1 VHVICAPVVHNKQ
14 VETFYMYA
22 MKEYPVFEELIP
34 DQPRQNL
41 REFIDTLRDG
51 GYQVTE
57 GHTPDPDL
65 IDPMGRAVETW
76 RENYP
81 YSERLSLEEYEL
93 EKYRLQI
100 ELLMLLYWAEDT
112 GKKIIV
118 VVEGRDAAG
127 KGGTIQR
134 FTEYMNPRTAR
145 TLALNKTTDLV
156 TGQLYCQR

>member
-1 VHVICAPVVHNKQ
+1 
-14 VETFYMYA
+14 

-51 GYQVTE
+51 GYQVTD

-81 YSERLSLEEYEL
+81 YSERLSREEYEL
-93 EKYRLQI
+93 EKYYLQI
-100 ELLMLLYWAEDT
+100 ELLKLQYWAEDT
-112 GKKIIV
+112 G
-118 VVEGRDAAG
+118 
-127 KGGTIQR
+127 Q
-134 FTEYMNPRTAR
+134 
-145 TLALNKTTDLV
+145 
-156 TGQLYCQR
+156 